1 MERGYF
7 LPSLRL
13 EADELDAIVLG
24 LRLVTERATP
34 VLDGAAQRAAAKIS
48 SALGGAQKERHG
60 TRPLPEISFTDETG
74 GSLPLKHYRGQV
86 VLLNIW
92 ATWRAVTAS
101 IIKRESTIKSV

>member
-48 SALGGAQKERHG
+48 SALGEAQKERHG
-60 TRPLPEISFTDETG
+60 DMGHALCRKS
-74 GSLPLKHYRGQV
+74 
-86 VLLNIW
+86 
-92 ATWRAVTAS
+92 AS
-101 IIKRESTIKSV
+101 QMRQAGHCP